1 MAAEANAA
9 LISKFYTAFATGKA
23 DEMAAMYAPHATF
36 KDAAFD
42 LKNGNETGSMWKMLT
57 SRSKNFS
64 LTFSNVKGT
73 ETGGSADWVANYL
86 FGGKNMV
93 ENHVHS
99 EFTIENGLIV
109 KQIDTFDFHKW
120 ASQALGTVGWLFG
133 WLPAMH
139 TRVRNTAMGQLK
151 TYMEKNQQPPAS

>member
-1 MAAEANAA
+1 MSTADANAA
-9 LISKFYTAFATGKA
+9 LITKFYTAFANKNG
-23 DEMAAMYAPHATF
+23 DEMAAMYAPSATF
-36 KDAAFD
+36 KDEAFD
-42 LKNGNETGSMWKMLT
+42 LKDGNETGSMWKMLT

-73 ETGGSADWVANYL
+73 ETGGSADWVAKYL
-86 FGGKNMV
+86 FGGNRMV

-109 KQIDTFDFHKW
+109 KQTDTFDFHTW
-120 ASQALGTVGWLFG
+120 AGQALGLPGKLFG

-139 TRVRNTAMGQLK
+139 VRVRRTAMGQLK
-151 TYMEKNQQPPAS
+151 TYMEKQHS